1 MPRLDMR
8 VVLYSSKYYFPAA
21 EHIRLA
27 IVENTSCVSFYSL
40 LIDVYFHHKQ
50 KYIFS

>member
-1 MPRLDMR
+1 MPKLDMR

-27 IVENTSCVSFYSL
+27 IAENTSCVYFYSL
-40 LIDVYFHHKQ
+40 LFDESTFITN
-50 KYIFS
+50 